1 MMANMTTKL
10 LKTSALAATVAAFA
24 FGPVALAGDP
34 APVRTKRI
42 VTGLNYPTYVTHA
55 PGDTSRLFVLEK
67 RGVIRIIDLA
77 TNTLLATNFL
87 NIDPIVQGGASVNDE
102 QGLLGLAF
110 HPDYATNGFFFVYYT
125 ATAGSG
131 DTVIAR
137 YKVSSDPNVA
147 DSTSGLTIMTFDQP
161 FSNHNGGWID
171 FGPDGALYIATGDG
185 GSANDPGNRAQ
196 TITNQKLGKML
207 RIIPDIVDSTPPHYT
222 VPATNPFV
230 GITGDDEIL
239 HYGLRN
245 PWRCSFDRATGDLY
259 IGDVGQNAVEE
270 ISFAPAG
277 AVGRNYG
284 WRCTEGTTCTGLT
297 GCVCNGSTLTPPI
310 RTHTHSSGTNG
321 GFCIT
326 GGYVYRGC
334 AYPALDGTYFYADFS
349 TNNVWSFRYDGT
361 TVTDF
366 IVRNTQI
373 TPSIDGFTVNQI
385 ASFGEDANGE
395 IYIVDHGSTTAGAIF
410 KIIPTT
416 GEVSC
421 PEPLLGDLDGNG
433 VVDAADLAILLGQW
447 GGAGNGDLDGNG
459 VVDAADLAVLLGAWS

>member
-1 MMANMTTKL
+1 MTTKL
-10 LKTSALAATVAAFA
+10 MKTTALAATIAAFA
-24 FGPVALAGDP
+24 FGPVALGGDP

-110 HPDYATNGFFFVYYT
+110 HPDYANNGYFFVYYT
-125 ATAGSG
+125 ATAGGG
-131 DTVIAR
+131 DTVVAR
-137 YKVSSDPNVA
+137 YKVSSNPNVA
-147 DSTSGLTIMTFDQP
+147 DGTSGLTILTFDQP
-161 FSNHNGGWID
+161 FSNHNGGWMD

-196 TITNQKLGKML
+196 TIVNQKLGKML
-207 RIIPDIVDSTPPHYT
+207 RIIPDIVDATPPHYT

-277 AVGRNYG
+277 ATGINYG
-284 WRCTEGTTCTGLT
+284 WRCTEGTSCTGLS
-297 GCVCNGSTLTPPI
+297 GCTCNGPTLTAPI

-395 IYIVDHGSTTAGAIF
+395 IYVVDHGSTTAGAIF

-416 GEVSC
+416 GEVTC

-447 GGAGNGDLDGNG
+447 GGAGNGDLDGSG
-459 VVDAADLAVLLGAWS
+459 SVDAADLAVMLGAWS

>member
-1 MMANMTTKL
+1 
-10 LKTSALAATVAAFA
+10 
-24 FGPVALAGDP
+24 
-34 APVRTKRI
+34 
-42 VTGLNYPTYVTHA
+42 
-55 PGDTSRLFVLEK
+55 
-67 RGVIRIIDLA
+67 
-77 TNTLLATNFL
+77 
-87 NIDPIVQGGASVNDE
+87 
-102 QGLLGLAF
+102 
-110 HPDYATNGFFFVYYT
+110 
-125 ATAGSG
+125 
-131 DTVIAR
+131 
-137 YKVSSDPNVA
+137 
-147 DSTSGLTIMTFDQP
+147 
-161 FSNHNGGWID
+161 
-171 FGPDGALYIATGDG
+171 
-185 GSANDPGNRAQ
+185 
-196 TITNQKLGKML
+196 
-207 RIIPDIVDSTPPHYT
+207 VDSTPPHYT
-222 VPATNPFV
+222 VPASNPFV
-230 GITGDDEIL
+230 GIAGDDEIL

-284 WRCTEGTTCTGLT
+284 WRCTEGTSCTGLS
-297 GCVCNGSTLTPPI
+297 GCTCNGPTLTAPI

-395 IYIVDHGSTTAGAIF
+395 IYVVDHGSTTAGAIF

-416 GEVSC
+416 GEVTC

-447 GGAGNGDLDGNG
+447 GGAGNGDLDGSG
-459 VVDAADLAVLLGAWS
+459 SVDAADLAVMLGAWS